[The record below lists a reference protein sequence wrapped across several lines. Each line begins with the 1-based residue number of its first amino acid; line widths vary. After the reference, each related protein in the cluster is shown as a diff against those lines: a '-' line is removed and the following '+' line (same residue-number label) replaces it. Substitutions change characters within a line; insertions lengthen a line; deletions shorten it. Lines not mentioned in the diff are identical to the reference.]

1 VGGWIQLLVLFKKW
15 PCSCK
20 RARLAAV

>member
-15 PCSCK
+15 PWSCRSAK
-20 RARLAAV
+20 LAV